1 LISGT
6 ATVAGTST
14 VTVTA
19 TDPMSGASGNTTFV
33 WTVTNPG
40 KTGPIVSGVSS
51 GLCIDDANASADNG
65 NPIQIYECN
74 GTAAQ
79 QWAVGPDLRVL
90 GKCMDAKDGA
100 TTNGTLIQ
108 LYDCNG
114 SGAQQWQQANGT
126 LQNPASGRCLDDPGF
141 STANGTQLVLWD
153 CNGGTNQKWSTP

>member
-1 LISGT
+1 
-6 ATVAGTST
+6 
-14 VTVTA
+14 
-19 TDPMSGASGNTTFV
+19 
-33 WTVTNPG
+33 
-40 KTGPIVSGVSS
+40 
-51 GLCIDDANASADNG
+51 
-65 NPIQIYECN
+65 
-74 GTAAQ
+74 
-79 QWAVGPDLRVL
+79 
-90 GKCMDAKDGA
+90 MDAKDGA